1 MIIIFFFYLITL
13 LTNVYN
19 EHKQTHKQNK
29 QTNKQ
34 TEEKK
39 LDKMSSNAI
48 LSSVSLLE
56 TVERVIHPTFLL
68 SGGKRLADSG
78 YAGFAASLEK
88 KFERKHG
95 ACKGDFYTPGDLKA
109 MLLKDQCETHT
120 PLQKGWRE
128 HSIKQVEQKNAKG
141 VVVGIMHT
149 LDRPLENS
157 AKKTTYKDIL
167 EGTDNGTIKVQF
179 SKSVKMKKL
188 SDGTEKETVT
198 IFANFWSEWT
208 EEDGY
213 TNFVFEPLRGEPYPY
228 YTSTWTQSSSP
239 AYQMLARYLSTRMT
253 GEFCSPWGNGT
264 LEMFNAM
271 LSPEI
276 DYDATFAVR
285 LLH

>member
-1 MIIIFFFYLITL
+1 MFSAAFL
-13 LTNVYN
+13 LV
-19 EHKQTHKQNK
+19 
-29 QTNKQ
+29 
-34 TEEKK
+34 
-39 LDKMSSNAI
+39 
-48 LSSVSLLE
+48 VSLLE
-56 TVERVIHPTFLL
+56 TVKRVIHPTFPL
-68 SGGKRLADSG
+68 SGGKRLAYSG
-78 YAGFAASLEK
+78 YAGFAASLEEEFK
-88 KFERKHG
+88 RKHG
-95 ACKGDFYTPGDLKA
+95 ACKGKFYTPGELKA
-109 MLLKDQCETHT
+109 KLPRNQCDSHSTLPED
-120 PLQKGWRE
+120 WRK

-149 LDRPLENS
+149 LNRPVKKS
-157 AKKTTYKDIL
+157 AKKMTYKEIL
-167 EGTDNGTIKVQF
+167 EGNDNGTIKVQF

-188 SDGTEKETVT
+188 SDGTEKETTT

-213 TNFVFEPLRGEPYPY
+213 TNFVFEPIRGEPYPY

>member
-1 MIIIFFFYLITL
+1 MFSAAFL
-13 LTNVYN
+13 VV
-19 EHKQTHKQNK
+19 
-29 QTNKQ
+29 
-34 TEEKK
+34 
-39 LDKMSSNAI
+39 
-48 LSSVSLLE
+48 VSLLE
-56 TVERVIHPTFLL
+56 TVERVIHPTFPL
-68 SGGKRLADSG
+68 SGGKRLAYSG
-78 YAGFAASLEK
+78 YAGFAKSLEEE
-88 KFERKHG
+88 FAQQHG
-95 ACKGDFYTPGDLKA
+95 ACEGDFYTLDELKA
-109 MLLKDQCETHT
+109 MLSRNQCDSHSTLPED
-120 PLQKGWRE
+120 WRK

-149 LDRPLENS
+149 LDQDQPVKNS
-157 AKKTTYKDIL
+157 AKKTTFKEIL
-167 EGTDNGTIKVQF
+167 EGNDNDTIKTQF

-198 IFANFWSEWT
+198 IFVNFWSEWT

-213 TNFVFEPLRGEPYPY
+213 TNFVFEPIRGEPYPY

-264 LEMFNAM
+264 LEKFNAM